1 MRGDAMI
8 TAKEIREVLDGTI
21 VKKLDEFLDG
31 VMMDGVLKQK
41 QSPIYIDVSAMQKY
55 VGSKRT
61 DLVDM
66 AIEMLERNGYI
77 VVTVIRIGN
86 DCGVTRLK
94 VWW

>member
-1 MRGDAMI
+1 MLALC
-8 TAKEIREVLDGTI
+8 K
-21 VKKLDEFLDG
+21 
-31 VMMDGVLKQK
+31 
-41 QSPIYIDVSAMQKY
+41 KY

-77 VVTVIRIGN
+77 VVTVIRIGSGF
-86 DCGVTRLK
+86 GVTTLR